1 MVTFAPR
8 TLVALSM
15 ALVLV
20 ASACANP
27 VIPEVAPP
35 ATPTPT
41 PGPTPTPV
49 ATVLDEPTP
58 TPLPFEGEPGVTADT
73 IRVGVIYDV
82 GVNPIADQL
91 SRSAL
96 EAVQA
101 WAVSLGDA
109 GLAGR
114 TVEVVP
120 IETRPVLQDHAEAID
135 FACNSGIFALV
146 GSNAIFDG
154 EGLDQL
160 ESPACGLPD
169 FPSVTSS
176 AERLGSPLTTV
187 SNPITSDLWQAG
199 WASYF
204 VGAEPEAAGAAA
216 AMFAD
221 FQVSRVNAEH
231 TVEAARAQGYEFVSR
246 NEIAFGTDL
255 TQEVSILE
263 DAGAQL
269 LTWRSDGGR
278 LLDLLGALDDAE
290 TSLTVVDCAQ
300 ACYSDTWVDAAGA
313 TGEGVSVWL
322 STSPLE
328 ESDEVSELLR
338 YLFWNRATTGVD
350 ADETS
355 VGILAW
361 ASALLFEE
369 AVNIS
374 IGVGTSQYNKDDL
387 TRTGVLAAAS
397 TITTWDAR
405 GLHGPSN
412 PAGGIPSACFV
423 LLTLSDGA
431 WERTFPERRGQ
442 LDCAE
447 ENLVPLTTTVGLV
460 TAPTPTPE
468 PTPDPAAE
476 PDEGDG

>member
-1 MVTFAPR
+1 
-8 TLVALSM
+8 M
-15 ALVLV
+15 ALALT
-20 ASACANP
+20 AAACATP

-35 ATPTPT
+35 ATPTPEAS
-41 PGPTPTPV
+41 PTPTPV
-49 ATVLDEPTP
+49 VTVPDQPTP
-58 TPLPFEGEPGVTADT
+58 TPLPFEGEPGVTADS
-73 IRVGVIYDV
+73 IRVGVIYDI
-82 GVNPIADQL
+82 GVNPVADQL
-91 SRSAL
+91 SKSAL

-101 WAVSLGDA
+101 WAASLGEA

-120 IETRPVLQDHAEAID
+120 IETRPVLADHAEAID

-169 FPSVTSS
+169 FPSVASS
-176 AERLGSPLTTV
+176 AERLASPLTTV
-187 SNPITSDLWQAG
+187 SNPTTGNLWQAG
-199 WASYF
+199 WASYYAG
-204 VGAEPEAAGAAA
+204 VEPDAVLAAA

-231 TVEAARAQGYEFVSR
+231 TVEAASAQGYEFVSR
-246 NEIAFGTDL
+246 NEIAFGTDFS
-255 TQEVSILE
+255 QEVQILS
-263 DAGAQL
+263 DAGAQVL
-269 LTWRSDGGR
+269 AWRSDGGR
-278 LLDLLGALDDAE
+278 LVDLLGALEEAE
-290 TSLTVVDCAQ
+290 TSLAVVDCAQ

-313 TGEGVSVWL
+313 SGEGVSVWL
-322 STSPLE
+322 STAPLE

-338 YLFWNRATTGVD
+338 YLFWNRATTGAD

-374 IGVGTSQYNKDDL
+374 IGVGTSDYDKDDL
-387 TRTGVLAAAS
+387 TRAGVLAAAS

-412 PAGGIPSACFV
+412 PAEGIPSSCFV
-423 LLTLSDGA
+423 LLTLADGT

-476 PDEGDG
+476 PDQEDGSG